1 MAFLRRI
8 YQTQGLYTSA
18 GVVGL
23 AGATGAHFSQGNSG
37 SNLISGLS
45 RIISISP
52 SFSLNR
58 TDITEF
64 GQLAPISRE
73 ITDAPNVGLA
83 FTYYATDGLN
93 EKNIG
98 FVTSGSN
105 SSGALT
111 NILNGQRDDQNYFI
125 PTVIEGVDLVGQTGA
140 STIVDVRAIGNGYLS
155 SYSVEGSVGGFLT
168 ASVNVEAFNAKYDV
182 GIQTDTV
189 TGNYIPAINL
199 TGGYLDNVWVYQIP
213 AYTTGSVGQ
222 VTVFKQGD
230 LFLDLST
237 VNNMGMSLT
246 GVGLNA
252 AHIQRFS
259 ISCPFNLQVL
269 QQLGNKFGYA
279 KLPNFPINVTL
290 NISAFLNQLTSGSLS
305 TLFCND
311 NEYNINVY
319 ARSQTCT
326 ATPGTNILVYTLKG
340 ARMDSQSS
348 NLSIGPAETSDI
360 VFTTTIGG
368 PSDNVHNFYISGQN
382 P

>member
-1 MAFLRRI
+1 MANANFNRRI
-8 YQTQGLYTSA
+8 YQTQGLF
-18 GVVGL
+18 VGPSPS
-23 AGATGAHFSQGNSG
+23 TGAHFAGNLNTG
-37 SNLISGLS
+37 VNLLSGLS
-45 RIISISP
+45 RIISMSP

-58 TDITEF
+58 ADITEF

-73 ITDAPNVGLA
+73 ITDAPNVGLS
-83 FTYYATDGLN
+83 FTYYATDGIN

-111 NILNGQRDDQNYFI
+111 NILNGNSDDHNYFI
-125 PTVIEGVDLVGQTGA
+125 PTVIEGIDLVGQTGNA
-140 STIVDVRAIGNGYLS
+140 TIVDVRGIGNGFLS

-182 GIQTDTV
+182 GTQTDTV

-222 VTVFKQGD
+222 TTVFKQGD
-230 LFLDLST
+230 LTLDLST
-237 VNNMGMSLT
+237 VNNIGMTLT
-246 GVGLNA
+246 GVAA

-259 ISCPFNLQVL
+259 ISVPFNLQVL

-279 KLPNFPINVTL
+279 KLPNFPINVTM
-290 NISAFLNQLTSGSLS
+290 NISAYLNNLTSGSLS
-305 TLFCND
+305 TLFCAD
-311 NEYNINVY
+311 NEYTLNVY